1 MLQAISIYLLIG
13 ILINLLVD
21 LMYDWIGR
29 NNMDYRIISSGVSNE
44 DRWDTFT
51 KVFVVLLWPLCLIYI
66 LVSII
71 KEYTK

>member
-29 NNMDYRIISSGVSNE
+29 SGIDYSLIDTEIDTE
-44 DRWDTFT
+44 KWDNFT
-51 KVFVVLLWPLCLIYI
+51 KVVVTLLWPICIIYVAI
-66 LVSII
+66 QIFN
-71 KEYTK
+71 EYTK

>member
-21 LMYDWIGR
+21 LIYDWIGR
-29 NNMDYRIISSGVSNE
+29 NNIDYSLIDTEIDTE
-44 DRWDTFT
+44 KWDNFT
-51 KVFVVLLWPLCLIYI
+51 KVVVTLLWPLCLIYI
-66 LVSII
+66 LFQII

>member
-29 NNMDYRIISSGVSNE
+29 SDIDYSLIDTEIDTE
-44 DRWDTFT
+44 KWDNFT
-51 KVFVVLLWPLCLIYI
+51 KVVVTLLWPICIIYVAI
-66 LVSII
+66 QIF

>member
-13 ILINLLVD
+13 ILINLGVD

-29 NNMDYRIISSGVSNE
+29 NNTDRLLMNSEVSAN

-51 KVFVVLLWPLCLIYI
+51 KVFVVLLWPLCFIYI
-66 LVSII
+66 LIQII

>member
-29 NNMDYRIISSGVSNE
+29 SNIDYSLIDTEIDTE
-44 DRWDTFT
+44 KWDNFT
-51 KVFVVLLWPLCLIYI
+51 KVVVTLLWPLCFIYI
-66 LVSII
+66 LIQII

>member
-29 NNMDYRIISSGVSNE
+29 SNIDYSLIDTEIDTE
-44 DRWDTFT
+44 KWDNLT
-51 KVFVVLLWPLCLIYI
+51 KVIVTLLWPLCIVYVV
-66 LVSII
+66 VSII

>member
-29 NNMDYRIISSGVSNE
+29 NNMDYRVIGSGTSDE

-66 LVSII
+66 LVLII

>member
-29 NNMDYRIISSGVSNE
+29 NNMDYRVIGSGTSDE

>member
-1 MLQAISIYLLIG
+1 MLQAISIYLLTG
-13 ILINLLVD
+13 ILINLGVD
-21 LMYDWIGR
+21 LMYDWLGR
-29 NNMDYRIISSGVSNE
+29 NESDHRVINSGISTD

-66 LVSII
+66 LFQII

>member
-29 NNMDYRIISSGVSNE
+29 SNIDTKLIDTNMSNE
-44 DRWDTFT
+44 KWDNFT
-51 KVFVVLLWPLCLIYI
+51 KVVVTLLWPICIVY
-66 LVSII
+66 VII
-71 KEYTK
+71 QIFNEYTK

>member
-13 ILINLLVD
+13 ILINLVVD
-21 LMYDWIGR
+21 LMYDWLGR
-29 NNMDYRIISSGVSNE
+29 NKSDYRVISSGVSTD

-66 LVSII
+66 LLSIFN
-71 KEYTK
+71 EYTK

>member
-29 NNMDYRIISSGVSNE
+29 NNIDYSLIDTEIDTE
-44 DRWDTFT
+44 KWDNFT
-51 KVFVVLLWPLCLIYI
+51 KVVVTLLWPLCLIYI
-66 LVSII
+66 LFQII

>member
-29 NNMDYRIISSGVSNE
+29 NNIDYSLIDTEIDTE
-44 DRWDTFT
+44 KWDNFT
-51 KVFVVLLWPLCLIYI
+51 KVVVTLLWPLCFIYI
-66 LVSII
+66 LIQII

>member
-1 MLQAISIYLLIG
+1 MLQTISIYLLIG

-21 LMYDWIGR
+21 LMYDWLGR
-29 NNMDYRIISSGVSNE
+29 NKSDYRVIGSGVSDD

>member
-29 NNMDYRIISSGVSNE
+29 NNADYRIISSGVGTD

-66 LVSII
+66 LLQII

>member
-29 NNMDYRIISSGVSNE
+29 NNMDYRVIGSGTSDE

-51 KVFVVLLWPLCLIYI
+51 KAFVVLLWPLCLIYI